1 MYNNGSLQ
9 KEKGKFMDWE
19 KEYSE
24 KLVTAEEAISHIKD
38 GDKVVMSFGCGEP
51 RGIVRAMRENYQ
63 NYEDVQVI
71 NMLLLGETPWVD
83 EEVKGHFSYNSF
95 FASGTNRKAISAG
108 IADFTTCY
116 LSESPMVLRD
126 CVKPRV
132 TVMSVTPPDS
142 EGYVSLGTN
151 VDYIETTL
159 SHCELKIAQVNENMP
174 YTYGAARKHISQFDY
189 FVECSEALPEV
200 PVPPITEVE
209 MQIGKNC
216 ASLINDGDCIQLG
229 IGGIPNAICE
239 ELKHKKDLG
248 LHSEMVGDG
257 VVDLIKSGVINNSKK
272 NLNKG
277 KTILG
282 FAFGT
287 KKLFDFLNGNKDVEM
302 TSMDYVN
309 NPVIIA
315 QNDNMVS
322 VNSAIEIDLM
332 GQVVADTIGLN
343 QFSGVGGQVDF
354 VRGATMSK
362 GGRSIIAMPSSAKGG
377 TISKIVPK
385 LTDYS
390 AVTTTRNDVNYVVT
404 EYGVAQLKGKTMKER
419 ARALINIA
427 HPNFREELGK
437 AYEERFKEKF

>member
-1 MYNNGSLQ
+1 MDWRIEYNN
-9 KEKGKFMDWE
+9 
-19 KEYSE
+19 
-24 KLVTAEEAISHIKD
+24 KLVTAEEAISHIED
-38 GDKVVMSFGCGEP
+38 GDKVVMAFGCGEP
-51 RGIVRAMRENYQ
+51 RGIVRAMRENYM
-63 NYEDVQVI
+63 NYKDVQII

-83 EEVKGHFSYNSF
+83 DEVKGHFSYNSF
-95 FASGTNRKAISAG
+95 FASGTNRKAISSG
-108 IADFTTCY
+108 IAEFTTCY
-116 LSESPMVLRD
+116 LSEVPMVLRD
-126 CVKPRV
+126 IVKPRV
-132 TVMSVTPPDS
+132 AVMSVTPPDS

-159 SHCELKIAQVNENMP
+159 SHCQVKIAQVNKNMP
-174 YTYGAARKHISQFDY
+174 YTYGEARKHISEFDY
-189 FVECSEALPEV
+189 FVECNDPMPEV
-200 PVPPITEVE
+200 PAPPLTDVE
-209 MQIGKNC
+209 IQIGKNC

-239 ELKHKKDLG
+239 ELKNKKDLG

-287 KKLFDFLNGNKDVEM
+287 KKLFDFLNGNEDVLM
-302 TSMDYVN
+302 APMDYVN

-332 GQVVADTIGLN
+332 GQVVADSIGLN

-404 EYGVAQLKGKTMKER
+404 EYGVAQLKGRTLKER
-419 ARALINIA
+419 ARALISIA
-427 HPNFREELGK
+427 HPNFREALCEEFEKRFNEK
-437 AYEERFKEKF
+437 AV

>member
-1 MYNNGSLQ
+1 MSWKSEYN
-9 KEKGKFMDWE
+9 K
-19 KEYSE
+19 
-24 KLVTAEEAISHIKD
+24 KLVSAQKAIKSIND

-51 RGIVRAMRENYQ
+51 RAIVRAMRENYKDFH
-63 NYEDVQVI
+63 NVQVI
-71 NMLLLGETPWVD
+71 NMLLLGDTPWVD

-95 FASGTNRKAISAG
+95 FASGTNRRAISEG
-108 IADFTTCY
+108 VADFTTCY
-116 LSESPMVLRD
+116 LSESPMVLRQV
-126 CVKPRV
+126 VKPRV
-132 TVMSVTPPDS
+132 TVMSVAPPDS

-151 VDYIETTL
+151 CDYIETTL
-159 SHCELKIAQVNENMP
+159 SHCEIKIAQVNKFVP
-174 YTYGAARKHISQFDY
+174 YTYGKAKKHISEFDY
-189 FVECSEALPEV
+189 FVQCDEPLPEV
-200 PVPPITEVE
+200 PSVPVTEVE
-209 MQIGKNC
+209 RQIGKNC

-239 ELKHKKDLG
+239 ELKNKKDLG

-257 VVDLIKSGVINNSKK
+257 VVDLIESGVINNSKK
-272 NLNKG
+272 NFNKG

-302 TSMDYVN
+302 TPMDYVN
-309 NPVIIA
+309 NPSIIA

-322 VNSAIEIDLM
+322 VNSCIEIDLM
-332 GQVVADTIGLN
+332 GQVVSDTIGLN

-354 VRGATMSK
+354 VRGATMSN
-362 GGRSIIAMPSSAKGG
+362 GGRSIMAMPSSAKGG

-404 EYGVAQLKGKTMKER
+404 EYGIAQLKGKTMRER
-419 ARALINIA
+419 ARALISIA
-427 HPNFREELGK
+427 HPDFRESLAKE
-437 AYEERFKEKF
+437 YEKRFNEKY

>member
-1 MYNNGSLQ
+1 
-9 KEKGKFMDWE
+9 MDWK
-19 KEYSE
+19 KEYAQKCVS
-24 KLVTAEEAISHIKD
+24 AETAISHIKD

-51 RGIVRAMRENYQ
+51 RGIVRAMRENYKDFH
-63 NYEDVQVI
+63 NVQVI

-83 EEVKGHFSYNSF
+83 KEVKGHFSYNSF
-95 FASGTNRKAISAG
+95 FASATNRQAIMSG
-108 IADFTTCY
+108 DADFTTCY
-116 LSESPMVLRD
+116 LSESPMVLREY
-126 CVKPRV
+126 VKPRV
-132 TVMSVTPPDS
+132 TVMSVAPPDE

-151 VDYIETTL
+151 CDYIETTL
-159 SHCELKIAQVNENMP
+159 SHCEVKIAQVNKFVP
-174 YTYGAARKHISQFDY
+174 YTYGDARKHISEFDF
-189 FVECSEALPEV
+189 FVECDEPLPEV
-200 PVPPITEVE
+200 PSVPITDVE

-272 NLNKG
+272 NFNNG

-287 KKLFDFLNGNKDVEM
+287 RKLFDFLDGNRDVLM
-302 TSMDYVN
+302 TPMDYVN
-309 NPVIIA
+309 DPHIIA
-315 QNDNMVS
+315 KNDNMVS
-322 VNSAIEIDLM
+322 VNSCIEIDLM

-354 VRGATMSK
+354 VRGATFSK

-385 LTDYS
+385 ITDYS
-390 AVTTTRNDVNYVVT
+390 AITTTRNDVNYVVT
-404 EYGVAQLKGKTMKER
+404 EYGVAQLKGRTMKER
-419 ARALINIA
+419 ARALISIA
-427 HPNFREELGK
+427 HPNFREELSLEFEK
-437 AYEERFKEKF
+437 RFNEKPF